1 MILTVLMFNCSLWIV
16 MAHTMEQSAVNQ
28 FVSPLHHIRVT
39 RVNICVFPWHQL
51 TVTNTNSQSV
61 CLYNTSHDSNE
72 STYARY
78 PGTSS
83 LQQTQT
89 VHQCVSTLHHMTVT
103 TGNIRTLPRHQL
115 TATNT
120 NCPTVCL
127 YTTSHDSNDSQH
139 THVTPAPAYCNKHKL
154 SISVSLHYIT

>member
-139 THVTPAPAYCNKHKL
+139 THVTPAPAY
-154 SISVSLHYIT
+154 